1 MPLAR
6 LCPRFVR
13 QDGRGWLVSEKRV
26 KSTMQEA
33 GLTEGGGGGGGGSG
47 EPKAEGAAD
56 SGEGGGGGKKKKK
69 GKGPAPTEQT
79 WPEPTVPIAD
89 LFPNGNFPKGEDL
102 QSLGCVSLAAST
114 SITIC
119 PSISLSIY
127 ASVYA
132 SIHLHIH
139 PSTHSPRDSCFRLS
153 IGEEQE
159 YKDCKTGDAGSI
171 NAYRSTAAELREK
184 ERLENDMYEEVR
196 EASEVH
202 RTA

>member
-1 MPLAR
+1 
-6 LCPRFVR
+6 
-13 QDGRGWLVSEKRV
+13 
-26 KSTMQEA
+26 MQEA
-33 GLTEGGGGGGGGSG
+33 GLTEGGGGGGG
-47 EPKAEGAAD
+47 EPKAEGAAE

-102 QSLGCVSLAAST
+102 RAWAAAST

-119 PSISLSIY
+119 LSISVSIY

-132 SIHLHIH
+132 SMHLHIH
-139 PSTHSPRDSCFRLS
+139 PSTRSPRDSRFRLS

-171 NAYRSTAAELREK
+171 NAYRSTAAELKEK